1 MENLCTKHLTVI
13 AFMVRD
19 MALSVIFSIF
29 PLAEQLWFMNIKM
42 NVLQDI
48 NYILCFNF
56 QVWLHWIYVYV
67 KVNGATPLS
76 LRILLVYQG
85 LKFKGL
91 SDTFFKG
98 LYGLLRLSNKNN
110 IIVGREVLTPP
121 ILCRAH
127 YIVYSHVFFFVF
139 FLILSNPLLFPCHL
153 QPPPHCCFCCL
164 ASLAEWVIMPH
175 LVCYFTQ

>member
-1 MENLCTKHLTVI
+1 MENLCTSHLTVI

-29 PLAEQLWFMNIKM
+29 PLAEQLWCMNIKM

-67 KVNGATPLS
+67 KVNGAIPLY

-85 LKFKGL
+85 LTFKGL

-98 LYGLLRLSNKNN
+98 LNGLLTLSNKNN

-121 ILCRAH
+121 ILCRAR
-127 YIVYSHVFFFVF
+127 YIVYPHFLIFFFF
-139 FLILSNPLLFPCHL
+139 FFQILSNPLPFPCCL

-164 ASLAEWVIMPH
+164 VSLAEWVIMPH
-175 LVCYFTQ
+175 Q